1 MIRPKSDQQQTKAYQ
16 INVPLVVKGLSY
28 HKSMSLP
35 RPVFYL
41 RFMTDKCRKLFR
53 KIFSFLVSDLEAF
66 LDYFYLLSRVESYY
80 SFELILSLSLARWL
94 TLCITRLRSSPP
106 GDEDNPKHEVGWFN
120 FKSAHRFVKKWGC
133 AYQPTTQTN
142 KQIVLHIR
150 LC

>member
-28 HKSMSLP
+28 HKSMSP
-35 RPVFYL
+35 PHPVFYL

-80 SFELILSLSLARWL
+80 SFELILSLARWL

-120 FKSAHRFVKKWGC
+120 CNSAHRFVKSGGVNTSPQSK
-133 AYQPTTQTN
+133 QTN
-142 KQIVLHIR
+142 K
-150 LC
+150 